1 MSAQEPSQAN
11 ADHASD
17 SRNVTA
23 RATASDRRALLAT
36 CVAAAVKGADAV
48 RSHAQ
53 RLSDLEWEEKARADY
68 VSAADRDSETAIR
81 EIIRSRHADAIIL
94 GEELSPEV
102 AAETVKQGLVF
113 VVDPLDGTTN
123 FLHGFPWYAV
133 SIAALV
139 DDALAAG
146 VVLNIATG
154 ELFTAVDGG
163 GARRN
168 GQPIRVSKI
177 EEPLK
182 ALVGTGFPFKS
193 GDQVDEYLRGFG
205 EAMRQTAGVRRAGSA
220 ALDLADVAAGRYEAF
235 WELMLAPWDVAAGIL
250 LVREAG
256 GIATDFTGAPAPVAH
271 TGIVAGNPA
280 MHRWLMRLLKETGA
294 DKIAND

>member
-1 MSAQEPSQAN
+1 MSAHERSQAN
-11 ADHASD
+11 ANAS
-17 SRNVTA
+17 SVTT
-23 RATASDRRALLAT
+23 RMATSDRRALLAT

-48 RSHAQ
+48 RSHTQ
-53 RLSDLEWEEKARADY
+53 HLSDLEWEEKARADY
-68 VSAADRDSETAIR
+68 VSAADRDSEMAIR
-81 EIIRSRHADAIIL
+81 EIVRGRHDDAVVL

-102 AAETVKQGLVF
+102 AAETVRKGLVF

-139 DDALAAG
+139 DGELAAG

-154 ELFTAVDGG
+154 ELFTAVSGG

-182 ALVGTGFPFKS
+182 ALVGTGFPFKY

-205 EAMRQTAGVRRAGSA
+205 EAMRQSAGVRRAGSA
-220 ALDLADVAAGRYEAF
+220 ALDLADVATGRYEAF

-256 GIATDFTGAPAPVAH
+256 GIVSDLTGAPAPVAH
-271 TGIVAGNPA
+271 TGIVAGNQK
-280 MHRWLMRLLKETGA
+280 MHGWLLELIKG
-294 DKIAND
+294 

>member
-1 MSAQEPSQAN
+1 MSAQESSQAN
-11 ADHASD
+11 ANEG
-17 SRNVTA
+17 RV
-23 RATASDRRALLAT
+23 LLAT
-36 CVAAAVKGADAV
+36 CVAAAVKGAEAV
-48 RSHAQ
+48 RSHA
-53 RLSDLEWEEKARADY
+53 RHLSDLEWEEKARADY

-81 EIIRSRHADAIIL
+81 DIIRARHDDAVIL

-139 DDALAAG
+139 DGALVAG

-154 ELFTAVDGG
+154 ELFTAVSGS

-168 GQPIRVSKI
+168 GQPIHVSKI

-193 GDQVDEYLRGFG
+193 GDQVDEYLRGFCA
-205 EAMRQTAGVRRAGSA
+205 AMREAAGVRRAGSA

-256 GIATDFTGAPAPVAH
+256 GIVTDLTGAPARVAH
-271 TGIVAGNPA
+271 TSIVAGNPK
-280 MHRWLMRLLKETGA
+280 MHAWILKL
-294 DKIAND
+294 IATRS

>member
-1 MSAQEPSQAN
+1 MSAHEPSQAN
-11 ADHASD
+11 ANHAPNSPAVTSQMAASD
-17 SRNVTA
+17 L
-23 RATASDRRALLAT
+23 RALLAT
-36 CVAAAVKGADAV
+36 CVAAAVKGAEAV
-48 RSHAQ
+48 RGHAQ
-53 RLSDLEWEEKARADY
+53 HLSDLAWEEKARADY

-81 EIIRSRHADAIIL
+81 EIVRTRHEDATVL

-102 AAETVKQGLVF
+102 AAETVKKGLVF

-133 SIAALV
+133 SIAALI
-139 DDALAAG
+139 DGALAAG
-146 VVLNIATG
+146 VILNIATG
-154 ELFTAVDGG
+154 ELFTAVSGG

-182 ALVGTGFPFKS
+182 ALVGTGFPFKY

-205 EAMRQTAGVRRAGSA
+205 QAMREAAGVRRVGSA
-220 ALDLADVAAGRYEAF
+220 ALDLADVATGRYEAF

-256 GIATDFTGAPAPVAH
+256 GVVTDLTGAPAPVAH
-271 TGIVAGNPA
+271 TSIVAGNEK
-280 MHRWLMRLLKETGA
+280 MHAWLLKLITRA
-294 DKIAND
+294 

>member
-11 ADHASD
+11 ANSP
-17 SRNVTA
+17 SVTA
-23 RATASDRRALLAT
+23 RMAASDKRALLAT

-48 RSHAQ
+48 RSHAAH
-53 RLSDLEWEEKARADY
+53 LSDLEWEEKARADY

-81 EIIRSRHADAIIL
+81 DIIRARHEDAVIL

-102 AAETVKQGLVF
+102 AADTVKKGLVF

-133 SIAALV
+133 SIAAVV
-139 DDALAAG
+139 DGTLAAS

-154 ELFTAVDGG
+154 ELFTAVSGG
-163 GARRN
+163 GAGRQ
-168 GQPIRVSKI
+168 GQESQVWKTK
-177 EEPLK
+177 EPPK
-182 ALVGTGFPFKS
+182 APLRTGFPFKD
-193 GDQVDEYLRGFG
+193 GDQVDGYLRGFG
-205 EAMRQTAGVRRAGSA
+205 EAMRQAAGVRRVGSA

-256 GIATDFTGAPAPVAH
+256 GVVTDLHGAPAPVAH
-271 TGIVAGNPA
+271 TSIVAGNA
-280 MHRWLMRLLKETGA
+280 KMHAWLRELLMR
-294 DKIAND
+294 

>member
-11 ADHASD
+11 ANAPS
-17 SRNVTA
+17 VTA
-23 RATASDRRALLAT
+23 RIATSDKRGLLAT

-48 RSHAQ
+48 RAHAGH
-53 RLSDLEWEEKARADY
+53 LSDLEWEEKARADY

-81 EIIRSRHADAIIL
+81 EIIRGRHDDATIL

-102 AAETVKQGLVF
+102 AAGAVKEGLVF

-139 DDALAAG
+139 DGALAASA
-146 VVLNIATG
+146 VLNVATG
-154 ELFTAVDGG
+154 ELFTAVAGG

-168 GQPIRVSKI
+168 GQPIHVSKI
-177 EEPLK
+177 QEPLK
-182 ALVGTGFPFKS
+182 ALVATGFPFKDGS
-193 GDQVDEYLRGFG
+193 QVDTYLRGFG
-205 EAMRQTAGVRRAGSA
+205 EAMRQAAGVRRVGAA

-256 GIATDFTGAPAPVAH
+256 GVVTDLHGAPAPVAH
-271 TGIVAGNPA
+271 TSIVAGNGK
-280 MHRWLMRLLKETGA
+280 MHAWLLQLVTRAAPST
-294 DKIAND
+294 